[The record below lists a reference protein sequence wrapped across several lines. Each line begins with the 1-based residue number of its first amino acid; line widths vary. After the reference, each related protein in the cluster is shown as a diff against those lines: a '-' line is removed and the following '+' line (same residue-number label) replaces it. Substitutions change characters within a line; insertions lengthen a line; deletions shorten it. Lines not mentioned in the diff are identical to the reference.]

1 MKLQQEVVNDVG
13 NEKFVTKSKEVASCA
28 ALYLLILNSDI
39 SQTRKL
45 DSKGLKQI

>member
-13 NEKFVTKSKEVASCA
+13 NEKFVTKGKEVASCA
-28 ALYLLILNSDI
+28 ALYILILNSDRN
-39 SQTRKL
+39 QTRQL